1 MSIRIVTDSTSDI
14 SQELASKL
22 RIVVV
27 PAIVNIGEKSY
38 RDGIDLT
45 REEFYRARPEM
56 SEMPTTAPPGPATF
70 TDVYRQLLAEGATA
84 ILSIH
89 LASKLSGMLN
99 TARLGAEALDN
110 EVVTLYDSQQAT
122 MGLGLLVLMAAEA
135 AEAGRSL
142 TEIIETLDASVN
154 HTYVIAVLDTLEYL
168 RRSGRLSWAQFG
180 VGTLLNIKP
189 LIKVHLGEVLVVER
203 VRTSKRALSR
213 LIELVEELGPLKKV
227 ALLNIGDQEKVETLR
242 QMTAHILPE
251 SSEPLIAEATPVIGT
266 HVGPGALGIACVA
279 AGKN

>member
-45 REEFYRARPEM
+45 REEFYRALPEM